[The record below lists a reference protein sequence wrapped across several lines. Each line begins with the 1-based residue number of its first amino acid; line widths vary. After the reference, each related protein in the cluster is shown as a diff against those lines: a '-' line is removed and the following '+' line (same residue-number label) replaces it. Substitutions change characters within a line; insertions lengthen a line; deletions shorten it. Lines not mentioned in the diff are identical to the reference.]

1 MYSMNY
7 RIALPVAALL
17 CASLTACNE
26 SDAPLEPGENAR
38 VEVSS
43 DPEGGV
49 IFLDEKNT
57 GKTTPDLLRDLIGR
71 HNILVRLDRDN
82 VPYGFQILQFEVKAD
97 SLHKIL
103 GPLTMRCQFN
113 GNVCTTRYQKYHT
126 LPSMRVS
133 TNPNGALFYYD
144 GSEKGLFW
152 PSSVQNGYA
161 SIGVPLISGVVGT
174 RDTLALGIYDVGYL
188 AGRPMPQVT
197 ETAARFSLTQSMW
210 VVPPTSVILSLGP
223 TMRGIEVDE
232 ELIGLS
238 ATSDVAFVKLTF
250 RNITNRAS
258 YQTID
263 PIVPS
268 AGLTYNWVYVGFG
281 LDADIGNAADDVVT
295 YDAAS
300 DMVYMYDMDFQD
312 ATLASGVPALVGLRL
327 VQAPAGATSKVLNAW
342 PSASDWIAG
351 SIGSSDRTERNG
363 WYVMSG
369 TRSTLPDAPGPQLGH
384 APTVQ
389 GDYRMSVSAGPLT
402 LTPGDQ
408 VSLTVA
414 IVLAAPVPG
423 TFNVGQVVNPENPAT
438 SGRQIEQIAAGLINK
453 AKALVAP

>member
-1 MYSMNY
+1 MDY
-7 RIALPVAALL
+7 RTTLIVGVLL
-17 CASLTACNE
+17 CAGLASCSE
-26 SDAPLEPGENAR
+26 SDPPLEPGENAR

-49 IFLDEKNT
+49 IFLDDKNT

-103 GPLTMRCQFN
+103 GPLTMRCQFS
-113 GNVCTTRYQKYHT
+113 GNVCTTKYQKYHT

-144 GSEKGLFW
+144 SSEKGLYW
-152 PSSVQNGYA
+152 PSGVPNGYA
-161 SIGVPLISGVVGT
+161 SIGVPLIAGVAGT
-174 RDTLALGIYDVGYL
+174 RDTLALGVYDVGYL
-188 AGRPMPQVT
+188 AGRPMPQVA
-197 ETAARFSLTQSMW
+197 ENASRYSLTQSTW
-210 VVPPTSVILSLGP
+210 IVPPTSVILSLGP
-223 TMRGIEVDE
+223 TMRGIEIDE
-232 ELIGLS
+232 ELIGVN

-250 RNITNRAS
+250 RNITNRPS

-263 PIVPS
+263 PIVPN
-268 AGLTYNWVYVGFG
+268 AGITYNWVYVGFG
-281 LDADIGNAADDVVT
+281 LDADVGNAADDIVT

-312 ATLASGVPALVGLRL
+312 ATLATGAPGLVGLRL
-327 VQAPAGATSKVLNAW
+327 VQPPAGATAKVLNAW

-351 SIGSSDRTERNG
+351 SVGSSERTERNG
-363 WYVMSG
+363 WYVLSG
-369 TRSTLPDAPGPQLGH
+369 TRSTLPDAPGQLLGH

-402 LTPGDQ
+402 LAPGDQ
-408 VSLTVA
+408 VSMTVA
-414 IVLAAPVPG
+414 VILAAPVQG
-423 TFNVGQVVNPENPAT
+423 TYNAGQAVNPDNPSSA
-438 SGRQIEQIAAGLINK
+438 GRQIEQIAAGLLNK
-453 AKALVAP
+453 ARTLIAP